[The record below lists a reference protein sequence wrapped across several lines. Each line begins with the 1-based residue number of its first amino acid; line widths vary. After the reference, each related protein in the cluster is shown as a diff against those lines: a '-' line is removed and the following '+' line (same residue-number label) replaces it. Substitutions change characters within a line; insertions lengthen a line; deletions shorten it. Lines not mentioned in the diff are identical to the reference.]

1 MRLALKF
8 GYDGRAFHG
17 FSRQPGQRTVEGDIL
32 RALGEIGVIGKGRL
46 PRDIGYGAAS
56 RTDAGVSAI
65 GNVLALDTTF
75 RKDAL
80 LRALNARLE
89 DIWFHSLAEVPYG
102 FQPRHAAMR
111 WYRYHLMTD
120 EIGNRTELRRAL
132 RLFVGEHDF
141 SNFCRPEGKSA
152 VRSIRKLIVAR
163 SGPSVTVDIH
173 SPGFLWNQV
182 LRIMGAAL
190 GVSRGELSLKEVT
203 EALQNPGRK
212 ADLGLAPP
220 EPLVLM
226 DVAYD
231 FDFEKD
237 GRALELARQKLQKK
251 RKEAMGT
258 LLLASYMLPTIGRL
272 PSGARRPSNRP
283 R

>member
-32 RALGEIGVIGKGRL
+32 QALGEIGVLGKGKG

-80 LRALNARLE
+80 LRAQNARLE
-89 DIWFHSLAEVPYG
+89 DIWFHSLAEVPDG

-120 EIGNRTELRRAL
+120 EIGNWNELRRAL
-132 RLFVGEHDF
+132 HLFVGEHDF
-141 SNFCRPEGKSA
+141 TNFCRPEGKSA
-152 VRSIRKLIVAR
+152 VRSIRKVATR
-163 SGPSVTVDIH
+163 QSGQFIAVDFF
-173 SPGFLWNQV
+173 SQGFLWNQV
-182 LRIMGAAL
+182 RRMMGAAL
-190 GVSRGELSLKEVT
+190 AVSRGELKIAEVKR
-203 EALQNPGRK
+203 ALDRPKTR

-220 EPLVLM
+220 ESLMLM
-226 DVAYD
+226 DVVYE
-231 FDFEKD
+231 FDFVKD
-237 GRALELARQKLQKK
+237 DGALGLAVRSLQKK
-251 RKEAMGT
+251 RREAIETMV
-258 LLLASYMLPTIGRL
+258 LASYLID
-272 PSGARRPSNRP
+272 
-283 R
+283 

>member
-17 FSRQPGQRTVEGDIL
+17 FGRQPGQKTVEGDIIDAL
-32 RALGEIGVIGKGRL
+32 RGLRILAPSSL

-89 DIWFHSLAEVPYG
+89 DIWFHSLAEVPEG

-111 WYRYHLMTD
+111 WYRYHLMAD
-120 EIGNRTELRRAL
+120 EAGDLPAL
-132 RLFVGEHDF
+132 KGALCLFVGTHDF
-141 SNFCRPEGKSA
+141 TNFCRPEGKSA
-152 VRSIRKLIVAR
+152 VRSIRKVATR
-163 SGPSVTVDIH
+163 RTGQFIAVDFF
-173 SPGFLWNQV
+173 SRGFLWNQV
-182 LRIMGAAL
+182 RRMMGAAL
-190 GVSRGELSLKEVT
+190 AVSRGELRLNEVRS
-203 EALQNPGRK
+203 ALDKPQRR

-220 EPLVLM
+220 EPLILM

-231 FDFEKD
+231 FDFVRDE
-237 GRALELARQKLQKK
+237 GALALAARSLRKK
-251 RKEAMGT
+251 RREAVETMV
-258 LLLASYMLPTIGRL
+258 LASYLL
-272 PSGARRPSNRP
+272 D
-283 R
+283 

>member
-8 GYDGRAFHG
+8 GYDGRSFHG
-17 FSRQPGQRTVEGDIL
+17 FGRQPGQRTVEGEIL
-32 RALGEIGVIGKGRL
+32 QAIGAIGVIGKGKG
-46 PRDIGYGAAS
+46 PRDIGFGAAS

-80 LRALNARLE
+80 LCALNARLE
-89 DIWFHSLAEVPYG
+89 DIWFHSVAEVEDG
-102 FQPRHAAMR
+102 FQPRHARTR
-111 WYRYHLMTD
+111 WYRYHLMAD
-120 EIGNRTELRRAL
+120 EAGDLKTLRGAL
-132 RLFVGEHDF
+132 KTFVGEHDF

-152 VRSIRKLIVAR
+152 VRSIRKLIVRR
-163 SGPSVTVDIH
+163 SGPSVTLDIH
-173 SPGFLWNQV
+173 SQGFLWNQV
-182 LRIMGAAL
+182 RRIMGAGL
-190 GVSRGELSLKEVT
+190 GVSRGELSPKEVK
-203 EALQNPGRK
+203 EALENPKRK

-237 GRALELARQKLQKK
+237 GRALELARQRLQKK

-258 LLLASYMLPTIGRL
+258 LLLASYMLPTIDTS
-272 PSGARRPSNRP
+272 PSGARRPSSRP